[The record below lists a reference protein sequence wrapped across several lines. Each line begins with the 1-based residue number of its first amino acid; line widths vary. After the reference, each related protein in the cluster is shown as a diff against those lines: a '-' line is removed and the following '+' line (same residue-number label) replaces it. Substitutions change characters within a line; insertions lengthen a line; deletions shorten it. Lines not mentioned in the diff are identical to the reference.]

1 MLTNNFKNL
10 LRIIGTG
17 GYYSGMTFSQQYDT
31 GVPFTD
37 ISGKTYTFLII
48 GMNTN
53 SNYYPN
59 DNMFYS
65 GNAIARCDSSLP
77 YLGGGIRIGSSS
89 DPVSRDDYNLHAPLL
104 NNELTLNTTT
114 FLYRNDSNRPVIK
127 RVITAVNTKSASV
140 TVAEIGLIGWAR
152 GFSEDKTSQVFKGM
166 LLDRTLLSSPVTL
179 APNES
184 CAITYELTNQ
194 FEV

>member
-37 ISGKTYTFLII
+37 IRGKTYTFLII
-48 GMNTN
+48 GMDTN

-59 DNMFYS
+59 DNLFYS
-65 GNAIARCDSSLP
+65 GDVIARCDTRVN
-77 YLGGGIRIGSSS
+77 YLGGVIRIGSSP
-89 DPVSRDDYNLHAPLL
+89 DPMSRDDYDLHAPLL
-104 NNELTLNTTT
+104 KEELTLNTST

-127 RVITAVNTKSASV
+127 RVITAVNTESTSV
-140 TVAEIGLIGWAR
+140 TVAEIGLFGWAR
-152 GFSEDKTSQVFKGM
+152 GFSEDKTSQVFKAIM
-166 LLDRTLLSSPVTL
+166 LDRTLLSSPVTL